1 MKTCGVYYLIYIA
14 GLIVSI
20 IVAYFLWPYLGTLT
34 WLIHFIIGLLTGY
47 AGSKYK
53 DNDYG

>member
-34 WLIHFIIGLLTGY
+34 WLINFIIGLLTGY